1 MLTLFLCNWE
11 TVIARSD
18 ADLCSMLTEKE
29 KERRV
34 ICSYNNRDRHRFSSR
49 SSRQDTI
56 GNQFP
61 RLLSLAE
68 QKEQGI
74 IVSLSIAIDNET
86 MQELTKSITKHWIIG

>member
-1 MLTLFLCNWE
+1 
-11 TVIARSD
+11 
-18 ADLCSMLTEKE
+18 MLTEKE

-61 RLLSLAE
+61 RLLSFAE

-74 IVSLSIAIDNET
+74 IVSLAGIAIDNET